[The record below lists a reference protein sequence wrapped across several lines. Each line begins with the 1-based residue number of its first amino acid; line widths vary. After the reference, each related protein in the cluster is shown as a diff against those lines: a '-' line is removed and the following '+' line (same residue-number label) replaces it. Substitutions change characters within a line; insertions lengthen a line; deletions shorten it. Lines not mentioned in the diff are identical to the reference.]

1 VKCREY
7 VQKRSSVPM
16 RLAFVTLPLRGGLN
30 DDHVVSINGQ
40 TLESEPPLT
49 NTALATV
56 SPAMRFAIALC
67 TKTIV
72 DSWRES
78 HSRKIVKHDLAI
90 ALCTKTIVDSWRES
104 HSRKIVKHDVGLHNS
119 FCVRSRQHLLLLL
132 LSLFDVLRARG
143 SGVGNPINL
152 KK

>member
-56 SPAMRFAIALC
+56 SPAMRFLLTIALC

-72 DSWRES
+72 DGWGEG
-78 HSRKIVKHDLAI
+78 
-90 ALCTKTIVDSWRES
+90 

-132 LSLFDVLRARG
+132 LLLLLSLFDVLRARG
-143 SGVGNPINL
+143 FRRRFHVFVLLAFGRLRFSEFHSL
-152 KK
+152 KLTT